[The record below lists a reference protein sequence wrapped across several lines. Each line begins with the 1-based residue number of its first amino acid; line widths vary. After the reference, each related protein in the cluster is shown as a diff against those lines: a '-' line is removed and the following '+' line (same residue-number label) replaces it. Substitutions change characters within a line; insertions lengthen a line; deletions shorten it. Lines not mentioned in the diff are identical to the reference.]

1 MVEKVANN
9 VQQIDKS
16 LKKTLNVFLARKKMN
31 KQIRKNRVDQALALL
46 KVDGIEISDYCKSQI
61 NEYINGRMTHK
72 MLLQMLDEW
81 YLTEV
86 VKERLDNETV
96 KVDINEI

>member
-1 MVEKVANN
+1 
-9 VQQIDKS
+9 
-16 LKKTLNVFLARKKMN
+16 MN
-31 KQIRKNRVDQALALL
+31 KQIRKNKVDRALALL
-46 KVDGIEISDYCKSQI
+46 KVDGIEISDYCRSQI

-86 VKERLDNETV
+86 VKERLNNETV
-96 KVDINEI
+96 EVNINEI

>member
-1 MVEKVANN
+1 
-9 VQQIDKS
+9 
-16 LKKTLNVFLARKKMN
+16 MN
-31 KQIRKNRVDQALALL
+31 KQLRKDKVEKALALM
-46 KVDGIEISDYCKSQI
+46 KVDGIEISPYLQSQL

-86 VKERLDNETV
+86 VKERQDGETI
-96 KVDINEI
+96 KVNIKEI

>member
-1 MVEKVANN
+1 MAEKAVNKDPLT
-9 VQQIDKS
+9 DKS
-16 LKKTLNVFLARKKMN
+16 LKKTLNEYLVRRKMN
-31 KQIRKNRVDQALALL
+31 KQIRKDKVDKALALL
-46 KVDGIEISDYCKSQI
+46 KVDGIEISDYCRSQI

-86 VKERLDNETV
+86 VKERQGGETI
-96 KVDINEI
+96 KVNI